1 MSPKST
7 RRQKDNHENEN
18 GSSEAKI
25 RPSSLVKISENMTE
39 LELPL
44 KILNDRIT
52 CSLCK
57 GYFVEATTV
66 LDCLHTFCKSCL
78 LKHFEEEENTCPRC
92 KTLIHQSHPTH
103 YVAFDRTLQD
113 IVYKLVP
120 GMQEEELRRRDEFE
134 ANRSS
139 DSEDLDE
146 DEIPKL
152 TPSQLIE
159 NGIEADVNSE
169 DCCSKDPCNGH
180 RREEEPILVILENH
194 SQLTPLKQPFIRL
207 PGIATINTVKRYI
220 SLMLHGAISKYQEYD
235 IFCNDELMGRDFSM
249 AFIFKTRWRNQS
261 SAPMQLIYRPH
272 CDY

>member
-7 RRQKDNHENEN
+7 RRHHDNHENEN
-18 GSSEAKI
+18 GSSETSK
-25 RPSSLVKISENMTE
+25 SSGLLVKISENMTE

-103 YVAFDRTLQD
+103 YVAFDRTIQD

-120 GMQEEELRRRDEFE
+120 GMQEEEVQRRDAFE
-134 ANRSS
+134 ANRSVDS
-139 DSEDLDE
+139 DDLDE
-146 DEIPKL
+146 DEIPQL
-152 TPSQLIE
+152 IPSHVIE
-159 NGIEADVNSE
+159 NGIEAEENPE
-169 DCCSKDPCNGH
+169 EECCLKDPCNGH
-180 RREEEPILVILENH
+180 RREDEPILIILENH
-194 SQLTPLKQPFIRL
+194 TQLSPLKQPFVRL
-207 PGIATINTVKRYI
+207 PGLKYNLKKYI
-220 SLMLHGAISKYQEYD
+220 Q
-235 IFCNDELMGRDFSM
+235 
-249 AFIFKTRWRNQS
+249 
-261 SAPMQLIYRPH
+261 
-272 CDY
+272 